1 MWTAISLILGLIGA
15 YVLIAAITYVIMRY
29 AMSATREEARGYGIA
44 WGRTLYLAV
53 KRMLSKEN

>member
-1 MWTAISLILGLIGA
+1 MWTLINWTLGLIGA

-44 WGRTLYLAV
+44 WGRTLFIAV
-53 KRMLSKEN
+53 KRLIGK